1 MTIGINKEGEK
12 LTVSPEGRIDA
23 VTATEFSKSI
33 DDNIAGVKERVFDFA
48 KLDYISSAGLR
59 VLLTSQKNMSKSGG
73 SMKLIHVADV
83 IMDVFNITGFA
94 DILTIE

>member
-1 MTIGINKEGEK
+1 MTVNVNKDGEK
-12 LTVSPEGRIDA
+12 LIIAPEGRIDA
-23 VTATEFSKSI
+23 VTANDFSKVI
-33 DDNIAGVKERVFDFA
+33 EENIEGVKDLTFDFG

-59 VLLTSQKNMSKSGG
+59 VLLTSQKNMAKIG
-73 SMKLIHVADV
+73 SMKLINVPDV